1 MSHIDTKTEMFQF
14 QGQTHLCTVTQSPQQ
29 LLYNL
34 YNIVGLTEIKGH
46 TMLQFSFMMLS
57 IYDNDN
63 FTVEAEV
70 AKDKFVVEAKEKMRS
85 LMSVLPNMTTE
96 YHRCEPDKQVAGET
110 YLEVTKL
117 LQVIL
122 KSEPIKRNKL
132 VTSFLSICC
141 YISSTNCIPR
151 IPRATLRTRWI

>member
-1 MSHIDTKTEMFQF
+1 M
-14 QGQTHLCTVTQSPQQ
+14 TQSPHQ

-46 TMLQFSFMMLS
+46 TMLQFSLMMLH

-63 FTVEAEV
+63 FTAEAEA
-70 AKDKFVVEAKEKMRS
+70 AKDKFVVEAKDKMRS
-85 LMSVLPNMTTE
+85 LMSVLPNMSTE

-122 KSEPIKRNKL
+122 KSQPIKRDKL
-132 VTSFLSICC
+132 VSHSYLMLYLPSI
-141 YISSTNCIPR
+141 SNCIHCD
-151 IPRATLRTRWI
+151 PRATLRTRLI

>member
-1 MSHIDTKTEMFQF
+1 MFQF
-14 QGQTHLCTVTQSPQQ
+14 QGGPHLCTLTQSPQQ
-29 LLYNL
+29 LLFNL
-34 YNIVGLTEIKGH
+34 YNIIGLTEIKGH

-63 FTVEAEV
+63 FTTEAET

-85 LMSVLPNMTTE
+85 LMSVLPNMSTE

-132 VTSFLSICC
+132 ATSFLSINLNN
-141 YISSTNCIPR
+141 I
-151 IPRATLRTRWI
+151 

>member
-1 MSHIDTKTEMFQF
+1 M
-14 QGQTHLCTVTQSPQQ
+14 TQSPHQ

-46 TMLQFSFMMLS
+46 TMLQFSLMMLH

-63 FTVEAEV
+63 FTAEAEA
-70 AKDKFVVEAKEKMRS
+70 AKDKFVVEAKAKMRS
-85 LMSVLPNMTTE
+85 LMSVLPNMSTE
-96 YHRCEPDKQVAGET
+96 YHRCEPDRQVAGET

-122 KSEPIKRNKL
+122 KYQPIKRNKL
-132 VTSFLSICC
+132 VIPLCC
-141 YISSTNCIPR
+141 
-151 IPRATLRTRWI
+151 

>member
-1 MSHIDTKTEMFQF
+1 M
-14 QGQTHLCTVTQSPQQ
+14 TQSPHQ

-46 TMLQFSFMMLS
+46 TMLQFSLMMLH

-63 FTVEAEV
+63 FTAEAEA
-70 AKDKFVVEAKEKMRS
+70 AKDKFVVEAKDKMRS
-85 LMSVLPNMTTE
+85 LMSVLPNMSTE
-96 YHRCEPDKQVAGET
+96 YHRCEPDRQVAGET

-122 KSEPIKRNKL
+122 KYQPIKQEKL
-132 VTSFLSICC
+132 TRHSYLLLYLSLVL
-141 YISSTNCIPR
+141 YSLYSLPG
-151 IPRATLRTRWI
+151 LH

>member
-1 MSHIDTKTEMFQF
+1 MTPKTEMFQL
-14 QGQTHLCTVTQSPQQ
+14 QGESETHLCTVTQSPQQ

-46 TMLQFSFMMLS
+46 TMLQFSYMMLS

-63 FTVEAEV
+63 FTAQAEI

-85 LMSVLPNMTTE
+85 LMSVLPNMSTE

-122 KSEPIKRNKL
+122 KSLPIKRNKL
-132 VTSFLSICC
+132 VIPICC
-141 YISSTNCIPR
+141 YISIVFKYS
-151 IPRATLRTRWI
+151 LYSLYS

>member
-1 MSHIDTKTEMFQF
+1 M
-14 QGQTHLCTVTQSPQQ
+14 TQSPQQ

-63 FTVEAEV
+63 FTAEAEA
-70 AKDKFVVEAKEKMRS
+70 AKDKFVVEAKAKMRS
-85 LMSVLPNMTTE
+85 LMSVLPNMSTE
-96 YHRCEPDKQVAGET
+96 YHRCEPDRQVAGET

-122 KSEPIKRNKL
+122 KYQPIKRTKL
-132 VTSFLSICC
+132 DIPICC
-141 YISSTNCIPR
+141 
-151 IPRATLRTRWI
+151 